1 MQKKKGKRKNGEVKM
16 PSSRERW
23 QEVTNKEFIYIY
35 YNFLF
40 YAFCALTAAYQ
51 KKMRKMKEKMAKK
64 GLSEQEKMRKTH

>member
-1 MQKKKGKRKNGEVKM
+1 M

-40 YAFCALTAAYQ
+40 YAFCALTAAYR
-51 KKMRKMKEKMAKK
+51 KKKSGEWKKWMKKNGKEKA
-64 GLSEQEKMRKTH
+64 